1 MFRRA
6 KALVGLDI
14 GSSAVKAVELK
25 PAGKSYKVTAFG
37 TEPLPPDSPLRRSDR
52 IMLTPHTAGSTRE
65 SFTRMTALLV
75 DNLRRAVTGEPVLH
89 VVNGADAVVRR
100 R

>member
-25 PAGKSYKVTAFG
+25 PDFVEAYYFMGIVLGEA
-37 TEPLPPDSPLRRSDR
+37 DR
-52 IMLTPHTAGSTRE
+52 IHEARKCFL
-65 SFTRMTALLV
+65 TALELAQRQNKSDMV
-75 DNLRRAVTGEPVLH
+75 KSIKANIQLCNTKLDE
-89 VVNGADAVVRR
+89 
-100 R
+100 